1 MHRQIISRCPPS
13 PITIT
18 IILIA
23 ESMVVCT
30 WVFHPSSAPY
40 VWVLT
45 IAQIA
50 CIAFSP
56 AYPRAAFGTALL
68 IDLCGTLLQND
79 SGPTSLYSLLVAFGF
94 LCFRNSNITSLIAS
108 VLICGIQ
115 TIGMLWTHSWNDIR
129 TLSSTLIALALTA
142 LLGCGL
148 RWQEDALRRRR
159 EAEHLHMLL
168 NNRERDINTATQL
181 HDAITNSLSLIAR
194 TAQRQMRLN
203 QSDSN
208 QSWDFINQEA
218 LNALKQTHLIIENL
232 QHHGKNVTTASAS
245 ETPFNQYLHTLLKH
259 HDDNLHHLGF
269 SGKSILDDSIAIR
282 LNESEQHLFVML
294 LNEIYANIARHAP
307 TGCRYDLSILSN
319 ERTLEITQINPLY
332 NSSHNDTQPTTELPK
347 SQYGLSA
354 LSAQLKTI
362 HGTLT
367 VEKDDMWILFA
378 TMPNESNLTLL

>member
-1 MHRQIISRCPPS
+1 MHRINPWYPPS
-13 PITIT
+13 LITIT
-18 IILIA
+18 IIFIA
-23 ESMVVCT
+23 ESMVLCT
-30 WVFHPSSAPY
+30 WAFHPSNAPC
-40 VWVLT
+40 VWALIV
-45 IAQIA
+45 AQIA

-56 AYPRAAFGTALL
+56 AYPRIAFGTALL
-68 IDLCGTLLQND
+68 IDLCDTLLQND

-108 VLICGIQ
+108 VLVCGVQ
-115 TIGMLWTHSWNDIR
+115 TIEMLWTRSWNDIR
-129 TLSSTLIALALTA
+129 ALSSTLIALALTA

-148 RWQEDALRRRR
+148 RWQQDALRRRR

-168 NNRERDINTATQL
+168 NNREREINTATQL

-208 QSWDFINQEA
+208 QPWDFINQEA

-232 QHHGKNVTTASAS
+232 QRHGNITTASAS
-245 ETPFNQYLHTLLKH
+245 ETPFNQYLHTLLRH
-259 HDDNLHHLGF
+259 HDDNLHRLGF
-269 SGKSILDDSIAIR
+269 SGKSILDDSMTIC

-307 TGCRYDLSILSN
+307 TGCRYDLSILSD

-332 NSSHNDTQPTTELPK
+332 NSSHNDTQTATELPK

-354 LSAQLKTI
+354 LSTQLKTV

-367 VEKDDMWILFA
+367 VEKDDMWILYA
-378 TMPNESNLTLL
+378 TMPNEGNLTLQ

>member
-1 MHRQIISRCPPS
+1 M
-13 PITIT
+13 
-18 IILIA
+18 A
-23 ESMVVCT
+23 
-30 WVFHPSSAPY
+30 
-40 VWVLT
+40 
-45 IAQIA
+45 AQIT

-56 AYPRAAFGTALL
+56 AYPHIAFGIALL

-79 SGPTSLYSLLVAFGF
+79 SGPTSLYSLLVALGF
-94 LCFRNSNITSLIAS
+94 LCFRNSNTTSLTAS
-108 VLICGIQ
+108 TLACGVQ
-115 TIGMLWTHSWNDIR
+115 TIELLWTRSWNDMK
-129 TLSSTLIALALTA
+129 TLLSTLVVLALTA
-142 LLGCGL
+142 LLGSSL
-148 RWQEDALRRRR
+148 RWQQDALRRRR

-208 QSWDFINQEA
+208 QPWDFINQEA
-218 LNALKQTHLIIENL
+218 LNALEQTHLIIENL
-232 QHHGKNVTTASAS
+232 QNHGNITTASTS
-245 ETPFNQYLHTLLKH
+245 ETPFNQYLHTLLRH

-282 LNESEQHLFVML
+282 LDKSEQHLLVML

-319 ERTLEITQINPLY
+319 EQTLEITQINPRY
-332 NSSHNDTQPTTELPK
+332 NSSDNDTQAATELPK

-354 LSAQLKTI
+354 LSTQLKTI

-378 TMPNESNLTLL
+378 TMPNEGNVTLLQ